1 MTGPF
6 LGGSVNSTEDS
17 EMMVATGT
25 FLAAE
30 TFLRLLAMEDLL
42 PGVAYCRLGVETAV
56 SFSESEPDF
65 SPADS
70 FMACS
75 KPLTRSLM
83 GEPV

>member
-6 LGGSVNSTEDS
+6 LGGSDISTLDS

-30 TFLRLLAMEDLL
+30 TFLKLLAMEDLL
-42 PGVAYCRLGVETAV
+42 PGVAYCLLGVEIV

-75 KPLTRSLM
+75 KTLTRSLM

>member
-1 MTGPF
+1 MT
-6 LGGSVNSTEDS
+6 STEAS
-17 EMMVATGT
+17 ERMVDTGT

-30 TFLRLLAMEDLL
+30 TFLKFLAMEDLL
-42 PGVAYCRLGVETAV
+42 PGVWYLDGVGTD
-56 SFSESEPDF
+56 SFSESELDF

-75 KPLTRSLM
+75 KTLTRSLM